1 LVPTFQ
7 QGKELYL
14 IESVFYIYCIVM
26 TRHISLHYHRIT
38 CYNSFIMAAKKTSRK
53 TTTKTKKATK
63 KTNAKR
69 VPVRMKKT
77 SVVSTLKKSHPRNF
91 MSDDVWNSILVVFAS
106 LAGVFFIATQF
117 GHGGYLGEWVKDTS
131 TYLVGPGYW
140 LLFSG
145 LFFLLAYSFLQD
157 LDRDFHPMKWIGS
170 TLFLVSGLGA
180 IDLTLV
186 KGGMVGGF
194 LSQLQGPIGFWMALL
209 LMIGFFFIS
218 LALILDAVPFFS
230 HRDEY
235 DEEGGEEGVVKKKI
249 TTKKD
254 RDALSDVESE
264 RIAKA
269 TKQATLEEQSTEKA
283 DKTPKKQVIA
293 IGRKTKDMESSS
305 EAEQMENSI
314 NAKIKETFA
323 KSQNGEKPGN
333 NPTNTVLPPM
343 SLLAKD
349 KGKPEVGDIKSSA
362 NTIKRTLSNFGIEVE
377 MGEVEVGP
385 TVTRYAFKPAE
396 GVKLAR
402 IAGLKDDL
410 ALALAAKT
418 IRMETPIPGKSLVG
432 IEIPN
437 RNSTM
442 VGFGSLLQSAA
453 FLSDKFTLPLAV
465 GKTIAGEPAFID
477 MAKAP
482 HILVAGTTGAGKSVT
497 VNALICSMLY
507 KHGPDMLKF
516 IMVDPKRVELTMY
529 NGIPHLLT
537 PVITDAKSVILS
549 LKWAVKE
556 MERRLE
562 VLEKNRVRDIGSYH
576 ENVLHKYTPTGEEG
590 EVSPEKMPYICIV
603 IDELA
608 DIMQAYPKELEAGIV
623 TLAQK
628 SRAAGIHLVLSTQR
642 PSVNVITGV
651 IKANLPTRIALQV
664 ASAIDSRTILDMGG
678 AEQLLGKG
686 DMLYMTGNMSKPIR
700 VQCAYLSEDEVG
712 KVVTWIKKQ
721 YRNEVPEEIDLSTK
735 AVSDANVM
743 FAGSLGDD
751 GEEDDLYED
760 AKLAV
765 IEAGKASTSY
775 LQRKLRVGYSRAARL
790 MDILEENGVIGPAD
804 GSKPREI
811 LQQRSQED
819 SSSDEELLS

>member
-1 LVPTFQ
+1 
-7 QGKELYL
+7 
-14 IESVFYIYCIVM
+14 
-26 TRHISLHYHRIT
+26 
-38 CYNSFIMAAKKTSRK
+38 MAAKKT
-53 TTTKTKKATK
+53 TK
-63 KTNAKR
+63 KTTKAKKKTNSKR
-69 VPVRMKKT
+69 VPVRVKKT
-77 SVVSTLKKSHPRNF
+77 SVVSSLKKSHPRNF

-106 LAGVFFIATQF
+106 LTGVFFIATQF
-117 GHGGYLGEWVKDTS
+117 GHGGYLGEWVKGTS

-145 LFFLLAYSFLQD
+145 LFLLLAYSFLQD
-157 LDRDFHPMKWIGS
+157 LDRDFHPMKWVGS

-180 IDLTLV
+180 IDLTLE
-186 KGGMVGGF
+186 KGGMVGSF

-235 DEEGGEEGVVKKKI
+235 EDEDEEVGVKKK
-249 TTKKD
+249 KVVKEKD
-254 RDALSDVESE
+254 TLSDEESAH
-264 RIAKA
+264 IARA
-269 TKQATLEEQSTEKA
+269 TKQASLEDQTIEKA

-293 IGRKTKDMESSS
+293 VAKKSKESPVAS
-305 EAEQMENSI
+305 EAEQMEQSI
-314 NAKIKETFA
+314 NAKIKETFT
-323 KSQNGEKPGN
+323 KSSNTEKVGN
-333 NPTNTVLPPM
+333 NPTNTALPPI

-349 KGKPEVGDIKSSA
+349 KGRPEVGDIKSNA

-442 VGFGSLLQSAA
+442 VGFGSLLQNETFA
-453 FLSDKFTLPLAV
+453 SDKYTLPLAI
-465 GKTIAGEPAFID
+465 GKTIAGDPAFID
-477 MAKAP
+477 MAGAP

-497 VNALICSMLY
+497 VNALINSMLY

-516 IMVDPKRVELTMY
+516 IMVDPKRVELTLY

-537 PVITDAKSVILS
+537 PVITDAKSVILA

-576 ENVLHKYTPTGEEG
+576 KNVLHAFTPTGAED
-590 EVSPEKMPYICIV
+590 EVAPEKMPYICIV

-623 TLAQK
+623 QLAQK
-628 SRAAGIHLVLSTQR
+628 SRAAGIHLILSTQR

-678 AEQLLGKG
+678 AEQLLGRG
-686 DMLYMTGNMSKPIR
+686 DMLYMTGRMSKPVR
-700 VQCAYLSEDEVG
+700 VQCAYLSEEEVI
-712 KVVTWIKKQ
+712 KVVSWIKKQ
-721 YRNEVPEEIDLSTK
+721 YRNEVPDEIDLSTK
-735 AVSDANVM
+735 AVSDSNVM

-811 LQQRSQED
+811 LQQ
-819 SSSDEELLS
+819 SSEEESESEEELLS

>member
-1 LVPTFQ
+1 
-7 QGKELYL
+7 
-14 IESVFYIYCIVM
+14 
-26 TRHISLHYHRIT
+26 
-38 CYNSFIMAAKKTSRK
+38 MAVKKTTKKTSKK
-53 TTTKTKKATK
+53 TNSKTKR
-63 KTNAKR
+63 TNAKR
-69 VPVRMKKT
+69 IPTRVKRTSLRTKMKN
-77 SVVSTLKKSHPRNF
+77 SHPRNF
-91 MSDDVWNSILVVFAS
+91 MSDDVWNFILVMAAS
-106 LAGVFFIATQF
+106 FTGVFFIATQF
-117 GHGGYLGEWVKDTS
+117 GHGGNLGEFVKTSS

-140 LLFSG
+140 IVFSG

-157 LDRDFHPMKWIGS
+157 LERDFHPMKWIGS
-170 TLFLVSGLGA
+170 TLFLTSGLGL
-180 IDLTLV
+180 IDLV
-186 KGGMVGGF
+186 SQSGGIVGNF
-194 LSQLQGPIGFWMALL
+194 LSQLQEPIGFWMALL
-209 LMIGFFFIS
+209 LMVGFFFIS
-218 LALILDAVPFFS
+218 FALILDAVPFFS
-230 HRDEY
+230 HREY
-235 DEEGGEEGVVKKKI
+235 DEEEPSAVVKNK
-249 TTKKD
+249 TK
-254 RDALSDVESE
+254 AAVAGISELSDAETQ
-264 RIAKA
+264 RIAQA
-269 TKQATLEEQSTEKA
+269 TKQAKLEDQKDEKA
-283 DKTPKKQVIA
+283 DKKPVKQMLVSKKQ
-293 IGRKTKDMESSS
+293 TKPLPTETDADAME
-305 EAEQMENSI
+305 QSI
-314 NAKIKETFA
+314 NKKIKETFTG
-323 KSQNGEKPGN
+323 SSNTEKAGN

-343 SLLAKD
+343 SLLSKD
-349 KGKPEVGDIKSSA
+349 KGRPEVGDIKSSA

-437 RNSTM
+437 RSSTM
-442 VGFGSLLQSAA
+442 VGFGSLLKSPE
-453 FLSDKFTLPLAV
+453 FESGKHKLPLAI

-477 MAKAP
+477 MAGAP

-497 VNALICSMLY
+497 VNALINSMLY
-507 KHGPDMLKF
+507 THGPDMLKF
-516 IMVDPKRVELTMY
+516 IMVDPKRVELTLY

-537 PVITDAKSVILS
+537 PVITDAKSVILA

-576 ENVLHKYTPTGEEG
+576 KNVLHAFEPTGAED
-590 EVSPEKMPYICIV
+590 EVAPEKMPYICIV

-608 DIMQAYPKELEAGIV
+608 DIMQSYPKELEAGIV
-623 TLAQK
+623 QLAQK
-628 SRAAGIHLVLSTQR
+628 SRAAGIHLILSTQR

-686 DMLYMTGNMSKPIR
+686 DMLYMTGNMSKPVR
-700 VQCAYLSEDEVG
+700 VQCAYLSEEEVQ
-712 KVVTWIKKQ
+712 KVVSWIKKQ
-721 YRNEVPEEIDLSTK
+721 YRGEVPEEIDLSTK
-735 AVSDANVM
+735 AVSDSNVM

-751 GEEDDLYED
+751 SEEDDLYED
-760 AKLAV
+760 AKMAV

-811 LQQRSQED
+811 LAGGD
-819 SSSDEELLS
+819 SDEPDSEELLS

>member
-1 LVPTFQ
+1 MLFLAYVDNNTRQFS
-7 QGKELYL
+7 GKW
-14 IESVFYIYCIVM
+14 
-26 TRHISLHYHRIT
+26 
-38 CYNSFIMAAKKTSRK
+38 YNTFIMAAKKTTKK
-53 TTTKTKKATK
+53 TTKKATR

-69 VPVRMKKT
+69 VPTKVKKT
-77 SVVSTLKKSHPRNF
+77 PISTRVKNSHPRNF
-91 MSDDVWNSILVVFAS
+91 MSDDVWNSILIVFAVF
-106 LAGVFFIATQF
+106 AGIFFIATQF
-117 GHGGYLGEWVKDTS
+117 GHGGYVGEYIKDTS
-131 TYLVGPGYW
+131 SYLVGPGYW
-140 LLFSG
+140 LVFSG
-145 LFFLLAYSFLQD
+145 LFFLLAYSFLLD

-170 TLFLVSGLGA
+170 TLFLASGLGL
-180 IDLTLV
+180 IDLVLQS
-186 KGGMVGGF
+186 GGVVGGF
-194 LSQLQGPIGFWMALL
+194 LSQLQEPIGFWMALL
-209 LMIGFFFIS
+209 LMLVLFFVS
-218 LALILDAVPFFS
+218 MVLILDAVPFFS
-230 HRDEY
+230 RDNEDQY
-235 DEEGGEEGVVKKKI
+235 EEDDMPNSKKTKTKTDGE
-249 TTKKD
+249 
-254 RDALSDVESE
+254 LSDAETK
-264 RIAKA
+264 RISQA
-269 TKQATLEEQSTEKA
+269 TKQATLEEQTDQKPA
-283 DKTPKKQVIA
+283 INPKKQILVSKKSTQP
-293 IGRKTKDMESSS
+293 KTQDTDADKMEK
-305 EAEQMENSI
+305 SI
-314 NAKIKETFA
+314 NEKIKETFTG
-323 KSQNGEKPGN
+323 SSNQEKAGN
-333 NPTNTVLPPM
+333 NPTNTVLPPL
-343 SLLAKD
+343 SLLSKD

-442 VGFGSLLQSAA
+442 VGFGSLLQNPS
-453 FLSDKFTLPLAV
+453 FSNGGFTLPLAV

-497 VNALICSMLY
+497 VNALISSMLY
-507 KHGPDMLKF
+507 THGPDMLKF

-537 PVITDAKSVILS
+537 PVITDPKSVILA

-562 VLEKNRVRDIGSYH
+562 VLEKNSVRDIGSYH
-576 ENVLHKYTPTGEEG
+576 KNVLHKFTPTGEEG
-590 EVSPEKMPYICIV
+590 EISPEKMPYICIV

-628 SRAAGIHLVLSTQR
+628 SRAAGIHLILSTQR

-686 DMLYMTGNMSKPIR
+686 DMLYMTGNMSKPVR
-700 VQCAYLSEDEVG
+700 VQCAYLSEEEVS
-712 KVVTWIKKQ
+712 KVVQWIKKQ
-721 YRNEVPEEIDLSTK
+721 YRGEVPEEIDLSTK
-735 AVSDANVM
+735 AVSDSNVM

-751 GEEDDLYED
+751 NEEDDLYDD
-760 AKLAV
+760 AKQSV
-765 IEAGKASTSY
+765 FEAGKASTSY

-790 MDILEENGVIGPAD
+790 MDMLEENGVIGPAD

-811 LQQRSQED
+811 LSQDEPD
-819 SSSDEELLS
+819 SDVSDNELL

>member
-1 LVPTFQ
+1 
-7 QGKELYL
+7 
-14 IESVFYIYCIVM
+14 
-26 TRHISLHYHRIT
+26 
-38 CYNSFIMAAKKTSRK
+38 MAAKKTTKKTTRK
-53 TTTKTKKATK
+53 TTKRTA

-69 VPVRMKKT
+69 VPTKVKKT
-77 SVVSTLKKSHPRNF
+77 PLTTRVKNSHPRNF
-91 MSDDVWNSILVVFAS
+91 MSDDVWNSILVAFAS
-106 LAGVFFIATQF
+106 FAGVFFIATQF
-117 GHGGYLGEWVKDTS
+117 GHGGYFGEWVKSTS

-140 LLFSG
+140 LVFSG

-170 TLFLVSGLGA
+170 TLFLASGLGV
-180 IDLTLV
+180 IDLTMQS
-186 KGGMVGGF
+186 GGVIGSF
-194 LSQLQGPIGFWMALL
+194 LSQLQEPIGFWMALL
-209 LMIGFFFIS
+209 LMIVFFFIS
-218 LALILDAVPFFS
+218 MALILDAVPFFS
-230 HRDEY
+230 DRGIYE
-235 DEEGGEEGVVKKKI
+235 DEEDGVAVVKKKKN
-249 TTKKD
+249 TTEGD
-254 RDALSDVESE
+254 SDLSDAESA

-269 TKQATLEEQSTEKA
+269 TKQATLEEQTDQKP
-283 DKTPKKQVIA
+283 DKTPKKQVLVGKKQQA
-293 IGRKTKDMESSS
+293 PKPTAS
-305 EAEQMENSI
+305 EADKMEESI
-314 NAKIKETFA
+314 NAKIKETFSGS
-323 KSQNGEKPGN
+323 KNDEKPGN
-333 NPTNTVLPPM
+333 IPVSTELPPL

-442 VGFGSLLQSAA
+442 VGFGSLLQNQTFASG
-453 FLSDKFTLPLAV
+453 KYTLPLAV

-497 VNALICSMLY
+497 VNALINSMLY
-507 KHGPDMLKF
+507 THGPDMLKF
-516 IMVDPKRVELTMY
+516 IMVDPKRVELTLY

-537 PVITDAKSVILS
+537 PVITDAKSVILA

-576 ENVLHKYTPTGEEG
+576 KNVLHAFESTGAED
-590 EVSPEKMPYICIV
+590 EVAPEKMPYICIV

-608 DIMQAYPKELEAGIV
+608 DIMQSYPKELEAGIV
-623 TLAQK
+623 QLAQK
-628 SRAAGIHLVLSTQR
+628 SRAAGIHLILSTQR

-686 DMLYMTGNMSKPIR
+686 DMLYMTGDMSKPVR
-700 VQCAYLSEDEVG
+700 VQCAYLSEEEVG
-712 KVVTWIKKQ
+712 KVVSWIKKK
-721 YRNEVPEEIDLSTK
+721 YRGEVPEEIDLSTK
-735 AVSDANVM
+735 AVSDSNVM

-751 GEEDDLYED
+751 NEEDDLYED

-811 LQQRSQED
+811 LVGGE
-819 SSSDEELLS
+819 SDVEAEEGELLS